1 MNPINIEQL
10 KKDSRLNQMDPDRLS
25 LLLDFANE
33 LAGTPDNRKLSCF
46 LSISKRVATQ
56 NVQFSPAEQDLLLS
70 VLTEGMSPEEK
81 QKAEMIR
88 NLAARMPR
96 GKQ

>member
-1 MNPINIEQL
+1 MKPIDIEQL

-33 LAGTPDNRKLSCF
+33 LGQAPDNQKLTCF
-46 LSISKRVATQ
+46 LSISQRAAKQ
-56 NVQFSPAEQDLLLS
+56 NVHFSPAEQEILLS

-81 QKAEMIR
+81 KKAEMIR
-88 NLAARMPR
+88 NLASRIPR
-96 GKQ
+96 SK